1 MKKIILCLSV
11 LLFCFNIYAKGKNKE
26 NLSKTRIADKYSSF
40 LGKCKNELFAQFHIR
55 IKNEINSCFVGS
67 FSTLIFFS
75 GANFNKYRQFF
86 NGTLENAFVVPANTF
101 DNITGDF
108 PIGFF
113 IWNLSKDRIEKNI
126 KLKFFTSENK
136 FIEDKR
142 FSFFTNEDKTINQ
155 WISTFEEKEDKE
167 SLGVLMYD
175 SSDFQANDKIILTN
189 KCYTGH
195 HHYPKIF
202 VKNNY

>member
-1 MKKIILCLSV
+1 M
-11 LLFCFNIYAKGKNKE
+11 
-26 NLSKTRIADKYSSF
+26 
-40 LGKCKNELFAQFHIR
+40 
-55 IKNEINSCFVGS
+55 GS

-108 PIGFF
+108 LIGFF

-136 FIEDKR
+136 FIEDNIHDDYLR
-142 FSFFTNEDKTINQ
+142 FFSHTINGWDSNNLNDMVVENVLIPPKELGIITIPSRYEFIQMKAKVLGISNGKTINYDG
-155 WISTFEEKEDKE
+155 EEITEEVTKENYEYKWNGTNE
-167 SLGVLMYD
+167 EHAYD
-175 SSDFQANDKIILTN
+175 YRVTNNKKI
-189 KCYTGH
+189 
-195 HHYPKIF
+195 
-202 VKNNY
+202 